1 MKTQTVKEHMEEEI
15 LEIKNV
21 LIRKIMQ
28 NFQEQVSNLLLV
40 S

>member
-1 MKTQTVKEHMEEEI
+1 MKTQTVKEHMEEEL
-15 LEIKNV
+15 LEIKNI